1 MKFLKFFSYYCGLG
15 INVLQFS
22 IFFKLFFLNL
32 SQFLVIK
39 FLDLDPELDA
49 DLDLT
54 GAVGSDR
61 CGYPPVLRIRDA
73 VPL

>member
-1 MKFLKFFSYYCGLG
+1 MYYKFLFFKM
-15 INVLQFS
+15 
-22 IFFKLFFLNL
+22 IFFNL
-32 SQFLVIK
+32 PQLLVIK